1 MNKNEITKVSVF
13 DCDGTMI
20 DTTMPEIGKEM
31 WKKATG
37 EDYPHRGWWSKRE
50 SLDINI
56 YPNNVFDDMHA
67 EFKKAK
73 AESNT
78 FVTLLTGRITPLRK
92 QIDAILDK
100 HDLDFDDVVLTGDK
114 RFNKVDGVGAKDT
127 LAFKLNYLNSLQGQ
141 FPNLEQIEFWD
152 DRDHH
157 NETFV
162 QWGKLQ
168 SIPVAIHHVQRG
180 DGDSNP

>member
-13 DCDGTMI
+13 DFDGTLI

-37 EDYPHRGWWSKRE
+37 EDFPHKGWWSKRE

-56 YPNNVFDDMHA
+56 YPNNVFDDILA
-67 EFKKAK
+67 EFNKAK
-73 AESNT
+73 GNANT
-78 FVTLLTGRITPLRK
+78 FVALCTGRITPLTNQVK
-92 QIDAILDK
+92 AILDK
-100 HDLDFDDVVLTGDK
+100 HNLVFDDVVLTGDK
-114 RFNKVDGVGAKDT
+114 RFNNGASDT
-127 LAFKLNYLNSLQGQ
+127 LTFKINYLSSLQDQ
-141 FPNLEQIEFWD
+141 FPNLEMIEFFD

-157 NETFV
+157 QATFQ

-168 SIPVAIHHVQRG
+168 PIPVHIHHVQR
-180 DGDSNP
+180 DSDSSH